1 MSKATFMVVHPDG
14 TYQTRTTATGRVYTG
29 AIVRVESVAKV
40 IEDVRDRLQLWES
53 EGFGKQMG
61 EGTRA
66 EWIAWCEA
74 RIAEHEVM
82 LAEGRRYLYRKA
94 EYRSDIEAARAE
106 AAKRNAKDREAGFTP
121 EWDVYLV
128 HPVPEG
134 TKPLHYT
141 DLAKK
146 ISDEWKV
153 PF

>member
-1 MSKATFMVVHPDG
+1 MGKATFMVVHPDG
-14 TYQTRTTATGRVYTG
+14 TYQTRTTTTGRVYTG

-74 RIAEHEVM
+74 RIAEHEAM
-82 LAEGRRYLYRKA
+82 LAEGRRFLYRKA

-106 AAKRNAKDREAGFTP
+106 ASKRNTRDEQAGFTP

-128 HPVPEG
+128 HPVPEDMKKSEYG
-134 TKPLHYT
+134 N
-141 DLAKK
+141 LAKK

>member
-1 MSKATFMVVHPDG
+1 MVVHPDG

-29 AIVRVESVAKV
+29 AIVRVESVAQV
-40 IEDVRDRLQLWES
+40 IEDCQDRLQLWES
-53 EGFGKQMG
+53 EEFGKQMG

-66 EWIAWCEA
+66 EWIAWCEK
-74 RIAEHEVM
+74 RIAEHEAM

-94 EYRSDIEAARAE
+94 EYRSDIEKARAE
-106 AAKRNAKDREAGFTP
+106 AAKRNGRDEDNGFP
-121 EWDVYLV
+121 PVWDVYLV

-134 TKPLHYT
+134 MKKSEHA